1 LFRTHIA
8 GLLIMA
14 DSIHI
19 NLSNCTFG
27 PEELNFL
34 LEEWLKDPIPKTIN
48 ELTRVYLTNR
58 IKIETGY
65 FPYDRRNQYQ
75 KGDTIIVKPFGGEI
89 SLARVLQVVKNQ
101 SKDSDG
107 YSYDAIDVVLL
118 DQSLELAGRQN
129 KAFFCNYHGK
139 ELIGSAVTS
148 FEIIKEKDETEVI
161 PKILIAISNNDR
173 FVAYQD
179 HWLPTELLENSIRQ
193 NRDKIREIITALK
206 KALSA
211 KEILEKLE
219 VGRNNDC
226 LNNRLEFSVNYFL
239 KQDRRFDENPGDTTR
254 WDLQKPPAPIQM
266 DIDKRKLRYN
276 KFLEAPPHLDLL
288 IFYHGFIK
296 QCVFLFPYDRCA
308 TVDYDNSRK
317 LLCGEKFVGELVK
330 LSDAEEFKI
339 KFEHPEQRGG
349 PIPVSVL
356 TSEGLEEK
364 VQSTVTISEDWVE
377 KGVLVVPKKISNY
390 MEGTNTV
397 HIIYDQIEEVL
408 PYEEN
413 DRLISGG
420 LENFYSAKAVA
431 EFDKVT
437 LRLESLEPTRL
448 FISSTWQISLDKLL
462 SIDPQDLNWEHSS
475 LRDCII
481 VILAKLKTPAN
492 HREIYSEIAQ
502 HKIVSQSSIAATLSK
517 YSPSVFAHIGWGKWQ
532 LAGSEVQKTPEV
544 SEAGNDRPT
553 TIPETDEEI
562 WKIVQ
567 FIEEKDYVYK
577 LLEKI
582 KKPLSFSDICDRLAD
597 LLKIDANKLKATA
610 FLKANDTRL
619 RRLDDGTWALEEW
632 FKQPP
637 PVSEENISL
646 PTVNE
651 NADGAGDLPQ
661 ITEKSGI
668 SKLLLAI
675 LIIVLF
681 LITIAGVVLIWLIF

>member
-1 LFRTHIA
+1 MFRTHIA

-27 PEELNFL
+27 PEELNLL

-65 FPYDRRNQYQ
+65 FPYDTHNQYQ
-75 KGDTIIVKPFGGEI
+75 KGDTIIVKLLGGEI
-89 SLARVLQVVKNQ
+89 SLARVLQVVQNQ
-101 SKDSDG
+101 SK
-107 YSYDAIDVVLL
+107 YYDAIDVVLL
-118 DQSLELAGRQN
+118 DRSMELAGRQN
-129 KAFFCNYHGK
+129 RTFISNYHGK
-139 ELIGSAVTS
+139 ELIGAAITS
-148 FEIIKEKDETEVI
+148 FEIIKEKDETEFI
-161 PKILIAISNNDR
+161 PKILIAISNDDR

-193 NRDKIREIITALK
+193 NRDKIREIIAALK
-206 KALSA
+206 NALSA

-239 KQDRRFDENPGDTTR
+239 KQDGRFDENPGDTTR

-317 LLCGEKFVGELVK
+317 LLCGEKFVGELAK

-364 VQSTVTISEDWVE
+364 VQSTVTIREDWVE

-431 EFDKVT
+431 EFDKVH

-481 VILAKLKTPAN
+481 VTLAKFKTPA
-492 HREIYSEIAQ
+492 HYRGIYAEIAL
-502 HKIVSQSSIAATLSK
+502 HKNVSLSGVGTALSH
-517 YSPSVFAHIGWGKWQ
+517 YSPSVFKRVGWGKWQ
-532 LAGSEVQKTPEV
+532 LAGIFV
-544 SEAGNDRPT
+544 
-553 TIPETDEEI
+553 DEEAREVEKVI
-562 WKIVQ
+562 NEPPPIISEPPDEETWKAVQ
-567 FIEEKDYVYK
+567 LIEEKDYVYK
-577 LLEKI
+577 LLQKVGS
-582 KKPLSFSDICDRLAD
+582 PLSFNDICNKLAA
-597 LLKIDANKLKATA
+597 LLKIDADKLKATA
-610 FLKANDTRL
+610 FLDPNDKRL
-619 RRLDDGTWALEEW
+619 RRLDNGEWALEEW
-632 FKQPP
+632 YKQSP
-637 PVSEENISL
+637 PVDISVPAL
-646 PTVNE
+646 NGD
-651 NADGAGDLPQ
+651 ADDSGVPPETAA
-661 ITEKSGI
+661 KSGI
-668 SKLLLAI
+668 SKLFWAI

-681 LITIAGVVLIWLIF
+681 LITIAGVVMFWLFL